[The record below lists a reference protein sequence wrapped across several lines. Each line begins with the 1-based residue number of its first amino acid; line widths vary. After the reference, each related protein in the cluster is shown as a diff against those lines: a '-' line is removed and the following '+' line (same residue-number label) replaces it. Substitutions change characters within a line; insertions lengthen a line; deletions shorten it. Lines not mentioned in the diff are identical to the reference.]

1 MKKGIARF
9 TSFCLTAGLTIG
21 VGSTALLAGRTENR
35 DSVLVGLIDSDDAA
49 QIAVTADA
57 AAEQVQVLEPSA
69 VSEGLVGIT
78 DTAAPAEAAQEAP
91 AQDQEAQDTTAAAL
105 VEEYLASKEAED
117 TASDDYEH
125 IIEENDAAAEAPAEE
140 AVVEEA
146 APVEEAVVEEAAQEE
161 QPAAAEEVIDEQ
173 AAPAA
178 EETYEAVEAEQPTPE
193 PEVLDTSMVGTT
205 GFAQCGEYLNVRADA
220 SSESDVIGKIYNNG
234 SLEILD
240 VAPEGWYYVRSGN
253 VEGYVA
259 SQYVAIGDE
268 AAGIAASTGYTTAYV
283 GADTLNVRSSAS
295 GDSEIIATVS
305 GTSEIEVVEDQ
316 GEWIKVILD
325 GEMYGYVSADYVYTS
340 TAYATGETLEEE
352 EERLNQQWLDYL
364 AQQEAEQA
372 AAEAAYLA
380 SLEQNNSYEST
391 DNSYTEETYTETY
404 SEPSSSGSTDYSY
417 TAPSVSTSGS
427 ADELE
432 AQANDL
438 YQAYLDAQAKADA
451 AVANGEGEQAIMDS
465 AAAAQSAY
473 QTYVTARNAA
483 DNAAA
488 GLNGDGSTPAADT
501 TSTQTEASSTGSS
514 QPAEEA
520 APAAQAAPAVSSAGQ
535 AIANYACQ
543 FVGNPYVYGGA
554 SLTGGADC
562 SGFTMA
568 VMANFG
574 IGLPHNAAAQ
584 SGCGTP
590 VSLDA
595 LQPGDLLFY
604 NGSGGI
610 GHVSIYIGNGQ
621 VVHASNPTNGIL
633 ISSIGYRTPVAAR
646 RFV

>member
-21 VGSTALLAGRTENR
+21 VGSTALLAGRAENY
-35 DSVLVGLIDSDDAA
+35 DSVLVGLIDSDDPEDTVI
-49 QIAVTADA
+49 QEE
-57 AAEQVQVLEPSA
+57 AAEEEVQVLEPSVS
-69 VSEGLVGIT
+69 VSEGLVGVA
-78 DTAAPAEAAQEAP
+78 DAVVPQESSDSADLIEDVSAGEEP
-91 AQDQEAQDTTAAAL
+91 VDNAAAL
-105 VEEYLASKEAED
+105 VEEFLASVEEEETAED
-117 TASDDYEH
+117 SFEH
-125 IIEENDAAAEAPAEE
+125 IIEETIDVEAPAAAEITEDAAAEI
-140 AVVEEA
+140 VEEA
-146 APVEEAVVEEAAQEE
+146 PAAEVTYTETVEE
-161 QPAAAEEVIDEQ
+161 QPA
-173 AAPAA
+173 
-178 EETYEAVEAEQPTPE
+178 PE

-205 GFAQCGEYLNVRADA
+205 GFAQCGEYLNVRSDT
-220 SSESDVIGKIYNNG
+220 STESDPVGKIYNNG

-240 VAPEGWYYVRSGN
+240 VAPGGWYYVRSGN

-259 SQYVAIGDE
+259 AQYVATGD
-268 AAGIAASTGYTTAYV
+268 AAQNIAASSGYTTAEV
-283 GADTLNVRSSAS
+283 GAEVLNVRASAD
-295 GDSEIIATVS
+295 GNSEIIATVEGS
-305 GTSEIEVVEDQ
+305 RKIEVVEDQ
-316 GEWIKVILD
+316 GDWVKVILD
-325 GEMYGYVSADYVYTS
+325 GGMYGYVSADYVYTS
-340 TAYATGETLEEE
+340 TEYATGETLKEE

-380 SLEQNNSYEST
+380 SLEENNYSETTGYATTTYTEDTYT
-391 DNSYTEETYTETY
+391 DNSG
-404 SEPSSSGSTDYSY
+404 SSSNDYSY
-417 TAPSVSTSGS
+417 TAPTVSTSGS
-427 ADELE
+427 ADELA
-432 AQANDL
+432 AQASDL
-438 YQAYLDAQAKADA
+438 YQDYLDAQAKADA
-451 AVANGEGEQAIMDS
+451 AVANGEGEQAILES
-465 AAAAQSAY
+465 AAMAQAAY
-473 QTYVTARNAA
+473 ETYVQAQNAA
-483 DNAAA
+483 DNVAAGFNADGSVAQTAAA
-488 GLNGDGSTPAADT
+488 TQTTSADT
-501 TSTQTEASSTGSS
+501 SSSASQETQETE
-514 QPAEEA
+514 
-520 APAAQAAPAVSSAGQ
+520 APAVSSAGQ

-604 NGSGGI
+604 NGGGGI

>member
-1 MKKGIARF
+1 M
-9 TSFCLTAGLTIG
+9 
-21 VGSTALLAGRTENR
+21 
-35 DSVLVGLIDSDDAA
+35 
-49 QIAVTADA
+49 
-57 AAEQVQVLEPSA
+57 EQF
-69 VSEGLVGIT
+69 
-78 DTAAPAEAAQEAP
+78 
-91 AQDQEAQDTTAAAL
+91 
-105 VEEYLASKEAED
+105 LASMEAEE
-117 TASDDYEH
+117 TLDDGYEH
-125 IIEENDAAAEAPAEE
+125 IIEEASYEEPSETPSYTDEASYSK
-140 AVVEEA
+140 EEA
-146 APVEEAVVEEAAQEE
+146 AEQTVPEVSYEEAAEDYIEDTYTEE
-161 QPAAAEEVIDEQ
+161 TQPA
-173 AAPAA
+173 
-178 EETYEAVEAEQPTPE
+178 PE
-193 PEVLDTSMVGTT
+193 PEVLDKSMVGTT
-205 GFAQCGEYLNVRADA
+205 GFAQCGEYLNVRSDR
-220 SSESDVIGKIYNNG
+220 STDSEVVGKISNNG

-240 VAPEGWYYVRSGN
+240 VAPEGWYLVRSGN

-259 SQYVAIGDE
+259 AQYVAIGE
-268 AAGIAASTGYTTAYV
+268 AAQSIAATSGYTTAQV
-283 GADTLNVRSSAS
+283 GADVLNVRASAS
-295 GDSEIIATVS
+295 GDSEIIATVEGS
-305 GTSEIEVVEDQ
+305 QEIEVVEDQ

-380 SLEQNNSYEST
+380 SLESSGSYGDSTGDTSYYDGSYT
-391 DNSYTEETYTETY
+391 DNSASASY
-404 SEPSSSGSTDYSY
+404 DYSY
-417 TAPSVSTSGS
+417 NAPTVNTSGS
-427 ADELE
+427 ADELA
-432 AQANDL
+432 AQANNL
-438 YQAYLDAQAKADA
+438 YQEYLNAQAAADA
-451 AVANGEGEQAIMDS
+451 AVANGEGEQAILES
-465 AAAAQSAY
+465 AAAAQAAY
-473 QTYVTARNAA
+473 ETFVHAQNAA

-488 GLNGDGSTPAADT
+488 GLNGDGSPIQTASTSTASYESSGSSAQETPA
-501 TSTQTEASSTGSS
+501 QE
-514 QPAEEA
+514 
-520 APAAQAAPAVSSAGQ
+520 AAPAVSSAGQ

-584 SGCGTP
+584 SGCGSP